1 MIQSTKWRNVGGCPN
16 SGRIAR
22 GCVLFPA
29 IAAVSI
35 LSPLAY
41 AQDTSGETS
50 AEALETIFVVGERRA
65 YQGVFEDREIPG
77 VVQQVDLE
85 LLREV
90 GALNLNDALD
100 LSASV
105 ARQNN
110 FGGLWNSFAIR
121 GFAGDENLPSG
132 FLVNGF
138 NAGRGFGGPRDLVG
152 IERVEILKGPKA
164 ALFGRGEPGG
174 AVNLVTKR
182 PDFETAGDV
191 RATVGSWSQLR
202 LEGDVQTTMGLDENL
217 GVRLVG
223 FYEDSESFRRTVE
236 TERLG
241 FYPSAT
247 WRLSDATRVTYE
259 LEFTRQEIPFDRGVV
274 ALDGELG
281 FMPIRNFIGEP
292 SDGPIETDVLGHQL
306 EAQHSFSDNWSVLA
320 GFGYRDT
327 SLTGDAAE
335 PNFGSRQTL
344 SLDGRTVSRFQR
356 FRDYDTEYFVLR
368 AELAGQFDTGTL
380 RHRLLVGADYD
391 RFDNDQLLL
400 RFRPPGV
407 PAGATLDDLDLAE
420 YRVLDVLDPVYGLYP
435 APEPGPNLDRL
446 EILEA
451 WGIYFQDQ
459 IDVTERL
466 QVRLG
471 GRFDDFSQEL
481 TNRLADPVTVT
492 EQSDTR
498 FSPQLG
504 AVFLANEGTSVYATY
519 GEGYR
524 QLTGTDFAGNPFEP
538 NQTDSAEAGVKFDLG
553 YFYDDVSGSAT
564 LAAFHIEQSNIL
576 VFDDRPEA
584 SGGFFLRPA
593 GEARSIGVELDMD
606 LQLPGDV
613 GIWFSYAYID
623 AEYTNDN
630 ADANFVAAIEK
641 GDPLINVPEH
651 QLNLQASKGF
661 RFGDAYGQ
669 IGGGVLYVGERL
681 GQTATDFYLPSYT
694 TARLFAQV
702 EAFEGLTLRIDADNL
717 FDEEFYTNSFAD
729 VWVEPG
735 APARYRFTVA
745 YDF

>member
-1 MIQSTKWRNVGGCPN
+1 MTTQRQDVRQQPNGSRPTRRYVLFAGLAIQSLLNPM
-16 SGRIAR
+16 A
-22 GCVLFPA
+22 LA
-29 IAAVSI
+29 QEAADEG
-35 LSPLAY
+35 A
-41 AQDTSGETS
+41 
-50 AEALETIFVVGERRA
+50 AEELETVFVVGQRRA
-65 YQGVFEDREIPG
+65 YQGVFDAQEVPAA
-77 VVQQVDLE
+77 VQQIDLE
-85 LLREV
+85 LIRDV

-110 FGGLWNSFAIR
+110 FGGMWNSFAIR

-182 PDFETAGDV
+182 PEFERLGDLRLTAG
-191 RATVGSWSQLR
+191 SWDQLR
-202 LEGDVQTTMGLDENL
+202 FEGDVQTVMGQDENV
-217 GVRLVG
+217 GIRLVG
-223 FYEDSESFRRTVE
+223 FFEDSESFRRTVE

-241 FYPSAT
+241 LYPSIA
-247 WRLSDATRVTYE
+247 WQMSEDTRFTYE
-259 LEFTRQEIPFDRGVV
+259 LEFTQQDIPFDRGVV

-292 SDGPIETDVLGHQL
+292 SDGPVETEVLGHQI

-320 GFGYRDT
+320 GLGYRDT
-327 SLTGDAAE
+327 SFAGNAAE

-356 FRDYDTEYFVLR
+356 SRDFDTEYFVLR
-368 AELAGQFDTGTL
+368 AELAGQFDTGSL
-380 RHRLLVGADYD
+380 RHRLLFGADYD
-391 RFDNDQLLL
+391 QFDNDQIIL

-407 PAGATLDDLDLAE
+407 PPGSTLDDLDLVL
-420 YRVLDVLDPVYGLYP
+420 YRPLDVLDPVYGLFP
-435 APEPGPNLDRL
+435 APDLGPNLDRL
-446 EILEA
+446 EVLEA

-459 IDVTERL
+459 IDVTDKF

-481 TNRLADPVTVT
+481 TDPGRFT
-492 EQSDTR
+492 EQSDSR
-498 FSPQLG
+498 FSPQVG
-504 AVFLANEGTSVYATY
+504 AVYLANEGLSLYATY

-524 QLTGTDFAGNPFEP
+524 QLTGADFEGNQFEP
-538 NQTDSAEAGVKFDLG
+538 NETDSAEAGLKLDLG
-553 YFYDDVSGSAT
+553 HFFDGVSGSAT
-564 LAAFHIEQSNIL
+564 FSVFRIDQSNIL

-593 GEARSIGVELDMD
+593 GEAQSEGIEIDVHA
-606 LQLPGDV
+606 QFPGDFSL
-613 GIWFSYAYID
+613 WFSYAYID

-630 ADANFVAAIEK
+630 ADANFVAAIGA

-651 QLNLQASKGF
+651 QLNIQASKDF
-661 RFGDAYGQ
+661 QFGETYGQ
-669 IGGGVLYVGERL
+669 VGGGLLYVDERL
-681 GQTATDFYLPSYT
+681 GQTASDFYLPSYT
-694 TARLFAQV
+694 TVRIFGQV
-702 EAFEGLTLRIDADNL
+702 EPIEGLTLRVDVDNL

-735 APARYRFTVA
+735 APRRYRFTVA
-745 YDF
+745 YAF